1 MDSDL
6 TLPATV
12 ATELGVEAGD
22 PRLPRLIAA
31 ASSAIL
37 GATRRSRVHYDAAR
51 VEKCPGHGRPRL
63 VLELTPVLSVG
74 SVVMPDGSALSVG
87 DYSLEEPEAGFLYRA
102 GGWPFT
108 GAARAGLPPAS
119 DPAVGS
125 EAATITVTY
134 AGGWVTPAQ
143 AMKNGWAGPAR
154 SLPYDLEEACVQ
166 LCTNL
171 YRSGGQAQNV
181 ASESLG
187 DYSVSYADRARVG
200 ALTQSIQD
208 LLTRYVRPLG

>member
-22 PRLPRLIAA
+22 ARLPRLVSV
-31 ASSAIL
+31 ASAAIL
-37 GATRRSRVHYDAAR
+37 GALRRSRVHYDAAR
-51 VEKCPGHGRPRL
+51 LERVPGFGRPRL
-63 VLELTPVLSVG
+63 VLELTPILSIA
-74 SVVMPDGSALSVG
+74 SVALPDGTALSSG
-87 DYSLEEPEAGFLYRA
+87 DYSIEDSDAGFLYRS
-102 GGWPFT
+102 GGWPYT
-108 GAARAGLPPAS
+108 GAARPGLPPAS
-119 DPAVGS
+119 DPDVGS
-125 EAATITVTY
+125 EANAIAVTF

-143 AMKNGWAGPAR
+143 ATKSGWAGPAR

-171 YRSGGQAQNV
+171 YRAGGQAQNI

-187 DYSVSYADRARVG
+187 DYSVAYADRARVG
-200 ALTQSIQD
+200 VMTASIQE
-208 LLTRYVRPLG
+208 LISRYVRLLG